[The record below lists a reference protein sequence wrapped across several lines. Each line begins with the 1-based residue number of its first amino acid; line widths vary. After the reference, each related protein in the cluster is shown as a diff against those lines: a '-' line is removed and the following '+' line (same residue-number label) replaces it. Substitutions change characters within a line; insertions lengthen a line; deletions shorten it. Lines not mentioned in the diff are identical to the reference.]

1 MYKIDYEKLGIY
13 IGKKATEYFG
23 RFYSK
28 DIADYE
34 NEIVNA
40 SEIYNEINDYYK
52 CSIELAEVGKAPL
65 IIEYYYRCILDN
77 NGNIIDIIYY
87 IEDLSF
93 NFD

>member
-40 SEIYNEINDYYK
+40 NEIYNEINDYYK
-52 CSIELAEVGKAPL
+52 CSIELAEVGKGRERSKGVNKTFYPCSQRESREAK
-65 IIEYYYRCILDN
+65 R
-77 NGNIIDIIYY
+77 G
-87 IEDLSF
+87 
-93 NFD
+93 